1 MLTIRFRVCPLCD
14 ASVDTTEEFKV
25 ADASSHPSYKPELP
39 PTMRWLRCRSCN
51 HVFTESY
58 RSEEGD
64 RVLFSSTLPHQLPNT
79 TQSEHLRNLWAPT
92 VHRIAQRLSETR
104 ALANVFG
111 ALGAD
116 RPRWADI
123 GFGNGGYDKPDSYD
137 GSSTV
142 LKMGTSDT
150 CTYPACDPASL
161 STMDAAAT
169 NVAVRAQLPAGGVLM
184 TRDNNTGVNSKTDG
198 NLWIMWQ
205 EPDSRTPMHAATS
218 DNCPSD
224 ISQNYA
230 STRPRCL
237 YVRFKL

>member
-1 MLTIRFRVCPLCD
+1 MTRSLLAITYLKHSGTSLIEVLIAMLILSFGMLSLAAMVSFAVQMPKLSGYRAIAVNLATAHIDR
-14 ASVDTTEEFKV
+14 
-25 ADASSHPSYKPELP
+25 
-39 PTMRWLRCRSCN
+39 MR
-51 HVFTESY
+51 
-58 RSEEGD
+58 
-64 RVLFSSTLPHQLPNT
+64 
-79 TQSEHLRNLWAPT
+79 
-92 VHRIAQRLSETR
+92 
-104 ALANVFG
+104 AN
-111 ALGAD
+111 
-116 RPRWADI
+116 PI

-137 GSSTV
+137 GSNTV
-142 LKMGTSDT
+142 LNMGTSDT